1 MKNIERKCMKST
13 ICRNLFVPEI
23 EILTA
28 KEKFPYDTRKAIK
41 LDKLCIKKYIIDTK
55 SATREASG

>member
-1 MKNIERKCMKST
+1 MKST

-28 KEKFPYDTRKAIK
+28 KERFPYDTRKAIK
-41 LDKLCIKKYIIDTK
+41 LDELCIKKYIVDTK
-55 SATREASG
+55 CATYEANG